1 MHLFFIRHFNDVDHI
16 TPIVWKMNRC
26 NQPVAVYC
34 LNPEYD
40 LNGDYRLRFLKQLGV
55 HVNFIYDEFY
65 QELGLKHRKLRLI
78 SRVSFAI
85 ARMFDNRFESQSFH
99 IYTEFGRR
107 AKKKGKKYYE
117 QSREK
122 FYTQSWARFIL
133 EKSGA
138 RILCFDWVSP
148 IRYVVEVLLMAA
160 KEMSIPTL
168 SLPHGVFI
176 YTNDS
181 VTIEVGDDER
191 NYNKFNFYDHV
202 AVQNDLFKEVIVKS
216 GISREKIIVLG
227 SARYCSEWMTQN
239 KMILPRK
246 LVSKGENPKK
256 LKVVFMT
263 TRPKYR
269 IDVEKMLKTF
279 DMLSKIN
286 EIELVIKPHTRSGK
300 EASIYKDL
308 PFTNVSD
315 LSSVELC
322 EWADVML
329 VIGSSILIETLI
341 QRKPVLYLKYL
352 HENTTLYE
360 ELEACWTIHNEEQLR
375 QALTSLR
382 YNIRKIPY
390 TDKNADKFLSE
401 IIYGGQHV
409 RDVLAGYENFILS
422 CAQRNK

>member
-1 MHLFFIRHFNDVDHI
+1 M
-16 TPIVWKMNRC
+16 
-26 NQPVAVYC
+26 
-34 LNPEYD
+34 YD

-85 ARMFDNRFESQSFH
+85 ARIFGNRFQSPFFH
-99 IYTEFGRR
+99 IYTKISRR
-107 AKKKGKKYYE
+107 AQKKGKKYYK

-138 RILCFDWVSP
+138 RILCFDW
-148 IRYVVEVLLMAA
+148 IRPHYYVAKVLLMAA

-168 SLPHGVFI
+168 SLPHGIFI

-181 VTIEVGDDER
+181 VKNEAGIDER
-191 NYNKFNFYDHV
+191 NYNKFNLYDHV

-227 SARYCSEWMTQN
+227 SARYCSEWMKQN
-239 KMILPRK
+239 KKILPRK
-246 LVSKGENPKK
+246 LVSKGENAKK
-256 LKVVFMT
+256 IKVVFMT
-263 TRPKYR
+263 TRPNYR
-269 IDVEKMLKTF
+269 IDVHRMLKTF
-279 DMLSKIN
+279 DMLSGLN
-286 EIELVIKPHTRSGK
+286 EIEVVVKPHTRSGE
-300 EASIYKDL
+300 EASIYRGL
-308 PFTNVSD
+308 RLRNVSN

-329 VIGSSILIETLI
+329 VIGSSILIEALI

-375 QALTSLR
+375 QALISLQD
-382 YNIRKIPY
+382 NKRKIPY
-390 TDKNADKFLSE
+390 TTKNADKFLSE
-401 IIYGGQHV
+401 IIYGGQHE
-409 RDVLAGYENFILS
+409 RDVLAGYEDFILS